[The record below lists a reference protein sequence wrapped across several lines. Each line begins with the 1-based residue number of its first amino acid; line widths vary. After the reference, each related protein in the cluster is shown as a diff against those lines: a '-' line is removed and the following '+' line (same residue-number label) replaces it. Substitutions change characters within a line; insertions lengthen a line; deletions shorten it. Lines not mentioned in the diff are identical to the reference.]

1 MSNPFELKEFVRLI
15 VETWEKW
22 KYFYLAQEISHN
34 LTNTYKDTQDRYQII
49 LNAKTKK
56 SIIDMMKRLIDEDQY
71 SDPTTFFDHVIEALE
86 SKLGQKLY

>member
-1 MSNPFELKEFVRLI
+1 M
-15 VETWEKW
+15 
-22 KYFYLAQEISHN
+22 
-34 LTNTYKDTQDRYQII
+34 
-49 LNAKTKK
+49 NAKTKK